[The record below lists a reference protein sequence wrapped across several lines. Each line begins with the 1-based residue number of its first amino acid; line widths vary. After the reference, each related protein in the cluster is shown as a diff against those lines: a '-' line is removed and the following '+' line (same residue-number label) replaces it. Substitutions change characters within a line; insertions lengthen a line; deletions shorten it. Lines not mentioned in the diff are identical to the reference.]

1 MVADE
6 AERRVVQI
14 TATVWQSNIRDASA
28 RRYGNQRYWD
38 AFDNKFRIPHFRSC
52 LVHALMF
59 IVGRGK
65 QSRSCLVHAAM
76 FIVNWRGKQSD
87 GKQSDGKQSDGKQ
100 SDGKQSDVS
109 PCKVAELQ
117 LDVSAILPR
126 ASN

>member
-76 FIVNWRGKQSD
+76 FIVNWRGKQSAWQTV
-87 GKQSDGKQSDGKQ
+87 GRQTVGRQTVGRQTVGRQTVGRQTVGRQTVGRK
-100 SDGKQSDVS
+100 
-109 PCKVAELQ
+109 PM
-117 LDVSAILPR
+117 
-126 ASN
+126 